1 MEEGEMSEAREDL
14 AALEKVSR
22 TQYRKES
29 KWYKM
34 LNFINRFLATLG
46 LRGGRFGDQRR

>member
-22 TQYRKES
+22 TRLRKEPT
-29 KWYKM
+29 WYKM
-34 LNFINRFLATLG
+34 LNFINRFLAI
-46 LRGGRFGDQRR
+46 

>member
-1 MEEGEMSEAREDL
+1 MSEAREDL

-22 TQYRKES
+22 AQHRRELT
-29 KWYKM
+29 WYKK
-34 LNFINRFLATLG
+34 LNFINRFLAPIG